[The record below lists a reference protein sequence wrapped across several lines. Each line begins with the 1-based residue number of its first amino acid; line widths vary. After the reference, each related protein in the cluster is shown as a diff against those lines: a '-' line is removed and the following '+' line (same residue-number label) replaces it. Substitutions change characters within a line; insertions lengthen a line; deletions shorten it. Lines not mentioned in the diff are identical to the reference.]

1 MIGVFLYEWLTD
13 MIRKSDAEKIIR
25 KVSLNS
31 ARSSG
36 QKINTWV
43 SNIIRNTTRSP
54 TEAGSSTEG
63 HPRMGTSPR
72 KGLDG
77 DV

>member
-36 QKINTWV
+36 RKINTWV
-43 SNIIRNTTRSP
+43 SNIINNASWPP

-63 HPRMGTSPR
+63 PPRMDTSPR
-72 KGLDG
+72 KSLNG